1 METEEPFPMRPERPR
16 SVGARQGD
24 LQNPELEGH
33 GRAAAHS
40 GPGRV
45 GPDVWPPRSKV
56 GAEERSPS
64 APLLGP
70 SIVKE
75 RGDEAP
81 RDKAGEPHSPVLLP
95 FEGGFASCK
104 DLFAP
109 HSPFLT
115 SRQGPRAAHSPLFEP
130 SEEEG
135 MDREGFLQSCTSQ
148 EVKPDLGGMPRDLRG
163 MSHSPPFVSHCLQ
176 RKLSNLWGMCLEKP
190 FRSPEIPVEPG

>member
-75 RGDEAP
+75 LGDEAP
-81 RDKAGEPHSPVLLP
+81 CDKAGEPHSPVLLP
-95 FEGGFASCK
+95 FEGDFASFK

-109 HSPFLT
+109 HSPAFASCEDLFEPHSLLFASLKDPFAPHSLLFA
-115 SRQGPRAAHSPLFEP
+115 SREDPFASHSLPFVSREEPFAPHSLLFASLKDPFAPHSPLFT
-130 SEEEG
+130 S
-135 MDREGFLQSCTSQ
+135 REGQ
-148 EVKPDLGGMPRDLRG
+148 
-163 MSHSPPFVSHCLQ
+163 
-176 RKLSNLWGMCLEKP
+176 
-190 FRSPEIPVEPG
+190 